1 MQAVDARRCE
11 EDLSL
16 ICLSRII
23 APSIALAGLLATVSA
38 EPVTAQPG
46 SGGAMGAVARGTV
59 AISLSVAPR
68 VQADRLASENIASTS
83 QGTGQ
88 SEPFCIWSNASIGT
102 YSLSAAAALE
112 QSDART
118 PSSAA
123 PSYLIEW
130 SDVPGASSGAPREHG
145 TLAGLRAQT
154 RAACGSSSRPTS
166 FLVVRTAKPYPSAA
180 QGSAAVLLVI
190 APD

>member
-1 MQAVDARRCE
+1 MHRRCE
-11 EDLSL
+11 EELSL
-16 ICLSRII
+16 VCLSRII
-23 APSIALAGLLATVSA
+23 PASVALAGVLAAVSA

-112 QSDART
+112 QSDA
-118 PSSAA
+118 PPSSSAA

-154 RAACGSSSRPTS
+154 RAACGSSSRPAS
-166 FLVVRTAKPYPSAA
+166 ILVVRTTKPYPSAA
-180 QGSAAVLLVI
+180 QGSAAVQLVI